1 MCVVS
6 RSDYG
11 KRSVSAHG
19 ASTLPTFRQGSL
31 SSLSILVKKNERCHN
46 EIGAPDYRIS
56 IPFGV
61 VLTPWDQNLFPVF
74 GPVATAQEDSWRLDR
89 VKSRPVSAFGYC
101 GFTIHEPVP
110 RSSKLLWSRRFGL
123 SKTEKIGRMGQLL
136 CSQWPKP

>member
-31 SSLSILVKKNERCHN
+31 SSLSILGKKNERCHN

-89 VKSRPVSAFGYC
+89 VKSRPALG
-101 GFTIHEPVP
+101 TPALQRTREQA
-110 RSSKLLWSRRFGL
+110 W
-123 SKTEKIGRMGQLL
+123 IG
-136 CSQWPKP
+136 